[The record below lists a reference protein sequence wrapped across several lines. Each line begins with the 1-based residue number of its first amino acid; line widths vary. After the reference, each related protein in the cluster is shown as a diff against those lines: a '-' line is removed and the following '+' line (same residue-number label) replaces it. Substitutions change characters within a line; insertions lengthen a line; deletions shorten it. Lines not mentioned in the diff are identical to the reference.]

1 MKLARLLRWL
11 FVTLLVL
18 TSIVFLFANSLEDWL
33 SRVSNP
39 DAKTISSFE
48 GEVVQLESAGTDEPA
63 GSTPRPIGSYGG
75 TRQQTVAMLREAQV
89 NVMVL
94 TEIEQQYNR
103 DVAALEH
110 INGQYIQ
117 NSDLINGQRRHRF
130 YVRISLALILSLVV
144 FGSSR
149 MLFKNMRKERQRIA
163 NTCPICLS
171 EGSFERVDAKLE
183 MYRCTSVDELYDEEC
198 GFQFYGTYREKRKL
212 CFPTLGVPQAGKT
225 HWLAMVYRELNRG
238 NFDDTVQ
245 FDRINSESS
254 EEMDRVVE
262 EIISERIDPE
272 GTRPERPPPPLI
284 FDFTD
289 NDFWGRSNVLVNIFD
304 YAGEITQN
312 RSLEDPQRQRALDA
326 DGYLYFIDPIISG
339 ASTEAQQKALVQF
352 RNDLKVIHEITAGKS
367 IRTPVAL
374 CVAKLDL
381 MCNEEYA
388 DPSGKGAVGRFYRE
402 LSAIQKSD
410 DSISLE
416 TIRQRSE
423 LVLKYRD
430 TIWPS
435 WRIERQI
442 HDLFGG
448 RFRFFPLTP
457 VGMTDLGVT
466 NLTDRTIEPFAIL
479 EPMMWLLHMN
489 GYKVLS

>member
-1 MKLARLLRWL
+1 
-11 FVTLLVL
+11 
-18 TSIVFLFANSLEDWL
+18 
-33 SRVSNP
+33 
-39 DAKTISSFE
+39 
-48 GEVVQLESAGTDEPA
+48 
-63 GSTPRPIGSYGG
+63 
-75 TRQQTVAMLREAQV
+75 
-89 NVMVL
+89 
-94 TEIEQQYNR
+94 
-103 DVAALEH
+103 
-110 INGQYIQ
+110 
-117 NSDLINGQRRHRF
+117 
-130 YVRISLALILSLVV
+130 
-144 FGSSR
+144 
-149 MLFKNMRKERQRIA
+149 
-163 NTCPICLS
+163 
-171 EGSFERVDAKLE
+171 
-183 MYRCTSVDELYDEEC
+183 
-198 GFQFYGTYREKRKL
+198 
-212 CFPTLGVPQAGKT
+212 
-225 HWLAMVYRELNRG
+225 
-238 NFDDTVQ
+238 
-245 FDRINSESS
+245 
-254 EEMDRVVE
+254 
-262 EIISERIDPE
+262 
-272 GTRPERPPPPLI
+272 
-284 FDFTD
+284 
-289 NDFWGRSNVLVNIFD
+289 VNIFD